1 VRPLLGG
8 WQTLPNFAIHAKVA
22 LMSNTTMNISL
33 PETLRDF
40 VDERVAEGSFASASD
55 YVRALIRDDR
65 VKRAQ
70 AILGSKKRAQAILE
84 AKLLEGLESGPA
96 VVADD
101 AYWEALERDVRE
113 GIAKR
118 QRIARRK
125 RSQ

>member
-1 VRPLLGG
+1 
-8 WQTLPNFAIHAKVA
+8 
-22 LMSNTTMNISL
+22 MSNTTMNISL

-40 VDERVAEGSFASASD
+40 VDERVAEGSFANASD

-65 VKRAQ
+65 AKRTQ
-70 AILGSKKRAQAILE
+70 ASLE

-118 QRIARRK
+118 ERTAKRK
-125 RSQ
+125 RSR

>member
-1 VRPLLGG
+1 
-8 WQTLPNFAIHAKVA
+8 
-22 LMSNTTMNISL
+22 MSNTTMNISL
-33 PETLRDF
+33 PETLREF

-70 AILGSKKRAQAILE
+70 AIPESKKRAQAILE

-101 AYWEALERDVRE
+101 AYWEDLKARVRSRA
-113 GIAKR
+113 AKR
-118 QRIARRK
+118 K
-125 RSQ
+125 RMR